1 MKPKQFIPL
10 FACVIAGM
18 LWIFIGQDF
27 VLLNA
32 LGGLIGGGGLPLLQF
47 IESAS
52 SPSFQALWFT
62 CIAVTLVWLFTTTK
76 KSPMNSA
83 EVREMQP
90 TWWLCAFF
98 LVVLGW
104 VYQLFFTVLKW
115 QISGTAPV
123 EGIDTNYFQVP
134 PGGWIT
140 LLVLVILDVG
150 LLFWLPTMLA
160 SPKSYRLV
168 VPGAMRFLGGR

>member
-1 MKPKQFIPL
+1 
-10 FACVIAGM
+10 
-18 LWIFIGQDF
+18 
-27 VLLNA
+27 
-32 LGGLIGGGGLPLLQF
+32 
-47 IESAS
+47 
-52 SPSFQALWFT
+52 
-62 CIAVTLVWLFTTTK
+62 
-76 KSPMNSA
+76 MNSA

-98 LVVLGW
+98 LVILGW
-104 VYQLFFTVLKW
+104 VYQLFFTILKW

>member
-1 MKPKQFIPL
+1 MNLTQYL
-10 FACVIAGM
+10 A
-18 LWIFIGQDF
+18 
-27 VLLNA
+27 
-32 LGGLIGGGGLPLLQF
+32 
-47 IESAS
+47 SAS
-52 SPSFQALWFT
+52 SPSFQALWYT
-62 CIAVTLVWLFTTTK
+62 CAAVTLIWLFTATK

-98 LVVLGW
+98 LVLLGW
-104 VYQLFFTVLKW
+104 LYQLFFTVLKW
-115 QISGTAPV
+115 QFSGTAPV
-123 EGIDTNYFQVP
+123 EGIDANYFQVP

-140 LLVLVILDVG
+140 LLVLVVLDVG

-168 VPGAMRFLGGR
+168 VPGALKFLGGR

>member
-10 FACVIAGM
+10 IACVIAGT

-27 VLLNA
+27 VLLNV
-32 LGGLIGGGGLPLLQF
+32 LGGLIGGSGMNLTQYLA
-47 IESAS
+47 SAS

-62 CIAVTLVWLFTTTK
+62 CAAVTLIWLFTTTK

-83 EVREMQP
+83 EVREMRP
-90 TWWLCAFF
+90 TWWLCALF
-98 LVVLGW
+98 LVLLGW
-104 VYQLFFTVLKW
+104 LYQLFFTVLKW
-115 QISGTAPV
+115 QFSGTAPV
-123 EGIDTNYFQVP
+123 EGIDANYFQVP

-140 LLVLVILDVG
+140 LLVLVVLDVG

-168 VPGAMRFLGGR
+168 VPGALKFLGGR

>member
-1 MKPKQFIPL
+1 MNLTQYL
-10 FACVIAGM
+10 A
-18 LWIFIGQDF
+18 
-27 VLLNA
+27 
-32 LGGLIGGGGLPLLQF
+32 
-47 IESAS
+47 SAS

-62 CIAVTLVWLFTTTK
+62 CAAVTLIWLFTTTK

-90 TWWLCAFF
+90 TWWVCA
-98 LVVLGW
+98 VVLVLLGW
-104 VYQLFFTVLKW
+104 FYQLIFTVLIW

-123 EGIDTNYFQVP
+123 EGIEANYFQVP

-140 LLVLVILDVG
+140 LLVLVILDVA

-168 VPGAMRFLGGR
+168 VPGALKFLGGR

>member
-10 FACVIAGM
+10 VACVITGM

-32 LGGLIGGGGLPLLQF
+32 LGGLIDGGGLPLLQF
-47 IESAS
+47 LESAS
-52 SPSFQALWFT
+52 SPSFQTLWFT
-62 CIAVTLVWLFTTTK
+62 CIAVTLIWLFTTTK
-76 KSPMNSA
+76 NSPMNSA

-90 TWWLCAFF
+90 TWWLCAFV
-98 LVVLGW
+98 LIMLGW

-140 LLVLVILDVG
+140 LLVLVVLDVG

-168 VPGAMRFLGGR
+168 VPGAMKFLGGR